1 MRLANLLALPATLL
15 GAAVI
20 GCGGGNVTLTPQH
33 GAPTKSPTTAPTMT
47 PSVTPSMVASPLYY
61 TTDAGSNALTAYP
74 LTANGNTAPSVTIA
88 GSNTGLAFPRR
99 IEFDAAGTAYV
110 SNAPASGLH
119 AITEYSSGSNGNVSP
134 IRAISG
140 SNTGLT
146 GADGLFINAS
156 GDLYVANCT
165 GCFQSSGTMDAVLEF
180 APGANGNVAPIST
193 LSGPN
198 TGLAG
203 TTNLTFDAA
212 GDLLVTSSTGA
223 PGILIFAPGAT
234 GNVAPTSTIS
244 GSNTGISQPECVVVD
259 STGAIYVCNA
269 AANTITVYAPGSS
282 GNIAPVRTL
291 GGSNTGLAG
300 PTQLAFDSAENMY
313 VADSG
318 SASLTVYAP
327 GANGN
332 QAPLFTV
339 TGSSTALNGP
349 VGLAL

>member
-1 MRLANLLALPATLL
+1 MWRRQRHPHPATWGAHEVADDGPNHDAKRDPEHGRVAALL
-15 GAAVI
+15 HDRCRLERA
-20 GCGGGNVTLTPQH
+20 H
-33 GAPTKSPTTAPTMT
+33 GI
-47 PSVTPSMVASPLYY
+47 SVDGQRQYRAERDDRGIQYGPGLSA
-61 TTDAGSNALTAYP
+61 TD
-74 LTANGNTAPSVTIA
+74 
-88 GSNTGLAFPRR
+88 
-99 IEFDAAGTAYV
+99 EFDAAGTAYV